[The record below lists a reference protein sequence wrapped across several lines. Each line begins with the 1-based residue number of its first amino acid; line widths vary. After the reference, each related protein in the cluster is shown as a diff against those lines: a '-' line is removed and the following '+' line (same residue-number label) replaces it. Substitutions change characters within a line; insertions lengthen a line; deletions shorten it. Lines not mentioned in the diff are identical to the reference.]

1 MLYMTNK
8 GVYEIKKMI
17 GGISNAIVEETTEPY
32 HKFELWMGEIEQYVK
47 GVMYD
52 KKNVKNDYS
61 INVEKET
68 TRTNDKWWEQNTS
81 TSTDGITTTDE
92 STSNQYEYTHNKELE
107 KDTQKIKKK
116 NKWLL

>member
-1 MLYMTNK
+1 MTNK

-68 TRTNDKWWEQNTS
+68 IRTNDKWWEQNTDET
-81 TSTDGITTTDE
+81 TSTTETTSANE